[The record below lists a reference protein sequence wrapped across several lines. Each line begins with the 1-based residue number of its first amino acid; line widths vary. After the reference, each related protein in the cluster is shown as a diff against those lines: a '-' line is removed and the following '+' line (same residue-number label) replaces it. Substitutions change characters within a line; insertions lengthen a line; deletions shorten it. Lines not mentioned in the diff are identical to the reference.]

1 MPTAS
6 RLKNE
11 LLFILMIHFPRDIL
25 CIFWWWTIIAWNK
38 RNSRKAYPLQ
48 RSPKIDF
55 RVATIGKI
63 DASLQ
68 SWNVIRW
75 VAFCI
80 DDKFEI
86 WSHYAIRRLSHWKVN
101 VNNFRWHYH
110 PDVEFASAI
119 ERFFDVYFFLTAYL
133 YPTDF
138 RNEQWYCD
146 YDHIHKNWRKDFI

>member
-1 MPTAS
+1 
-6 RLKNE
+6 
-11 LLFILMIHFPRDIL
+11 MIHFPRDIL

-80 DDKFEI
+80 YDRFVI
-86 WSHYAIRRLSHWKVN
+86 SSHYPAIHRLSHWKVN
-101 VNNFRWHYH
+101 MNNFRWHYH

-119 ERFFDVYFFLTAYL
+119 ERFLMTIFSLRLISTQQISEMNSDIVIMITFTKIGGK
-133 YPTDF
+133 TVF
-138 RNEQWYCD
+138 R
-146 YDHIHKNWRKDFI
+146 KLNWVSFPWQ